1 MEDKS
6 NNIIVFL
13 TIVFLIVLL
22 SFSSEAQTIVN
33 DKTFNKTKYGISV
46 VEFWSDWNKENEC
59 FWIDEIKDAKPFR
72 IDLETQTAE
81 DFDIKVLPTIIVFN
95 NGEEVDRFEGNI
107 SFELCPKRTP
117 KKVQKIIDELM
128 INKF

>member
-1 MEDKS
+1 MEDKI
-6 NNIIVFL
+6 NKTIAFL
-13 TIVFLIVLL
+13 TLLI
-22 SFSSEAQTIVN
+22 FFIITYFGCTAQTIVN
-33 DKTFNKTKYGISV
+33 DKSFSKTKSGIAV

-59 FWIDEIKDAKPFR
+59 YWLDQIEDAKSFR

-81 DFDIKVLPTIIVFN
+81 NFNIKVLPTIIVFH

-117 KKVQKIIDELM
+117 KKVQRIIDELM